1 MMQDD
6 QNIANRAQISASV
19 EEIAQVI
26 AKATLAYDFSYKE
39 FMEYYK
45 MHIVKGCKKEKPRA
59 TVVEISARTGID
71 RRFIVSYTTAKETKL
86 KPSKV
91 DLIYKDVIAACEKRD
106 TCLIPKID
114 DPESFEVICRKH
126 ANGSLTPKSIFI
138 ELFRQGKLR
147 DHGEHYEIMKPK
159 HHANK
164 LQTAAEG
171 IKATAN
177 SIVNSVAEE
186 EWNQ

>member
-1 MMQDD
+1 MKED
-6 QNIANRAQISASV
+6 QNTKNQAQITDSI
-19 EEIAQVI
+19 EKIAKVL

-45 MHIVKGCKKEKPRA
+45 MHIVKECKKAKPRA

-71 RRFIVSYTTAKETKL
+71 RRFVAPYIVAEEAQL
-86 KPSKV
+86 KDNKV
-91 DLIYKDVIAACEKRD
+91 DLIFNDVKAICEKD
-106 TCLIPKID
+106 ENFLIPKIED
-114 DPESFEVICRKH
+114 KESFDVICRRH

-147 DHGEHYEIMKPK
+147 DHGEYYELMKPK

-164 LQTAAEG
+164 LQAAAKG
-171 IKATAN
+171 IKRTAK
-177 SIVNSVAEE
+177 SIVSSVSNED
-186 EWNQ
+186 WND

>member
-1 MMQDD
+1 MKEDKNQKNQATVSKSIEKVAKVM
-6 QNIANRAQISASV
+6 
-19 EEIAQVI
+19 

-45 MHIVKGCKKEKPRA
+45 MHIVKECKQAKPRA

-71 RRFIVSYTTAKETKL
+71 RRFVAPYIMAEEAKL

-91 DLIYKDVIAACEKRD
+91 DLIFEDVKAICQKKD
-106 TCLIPKID
+106 TFLIPKIED
-114 DPESFEVICRKH
+114 KQSFEVVCRKH

-147 DHGEHYEIMKPK
+147 DSGEYYELMKPK
-159 HHANK
+159 HNANRLEK
-164 LQTAAEG
+164 AAKG
-171 IKATAN
+171 MRKV
-177 SIVNSVAEE
+177 SKQLVDSVADQD
-186 EWNQ
+186 WD